1 MGVVQTHRAHESPRL
16 SMRRVR
22 NVGLVVPALGAKWRA
37 MAQIHTEQVKL
48 DETLDYIAGLDAVN
62 IKEAC
67 EGAPQL
73 A

>member
-1 MGVVQTHRAHESPRL
+1 
-16 SMRRVR
+16 MRRVR